1 MNICEFV
8 KTITEE
14 LVSEGA
20 VVNVSALDEVDGRV
34 TINIEAPKEERGKII
49 GKRGGNLGSLRNLVV
64 AKAAANGDNRY
75 YIMKVL
81 D

>member
-14 LVSEGA
+14 LVTEG
-20 VVNVSALDEVDGRV
+20 VEVEVSTVEIEGRV
-34 TINIEAPKEERGKII
+34 TINIVAPKEERGKII
-49 GKRGGNLGSLRNLVV
+49 GKHGGNLGSLRNLVV